1 VIRLTLILLAAGR
14 LLAQPAFYSTAYL
27 EKWKPGFQTGIEEN
41 YHQVLL
47 PLLTRAERQRLGEV
61 RLEFPLFG
69 KTRDAFELY
78 SEPGATPARIVLPIA
93 SLRFFGDVCIST
105 GWWREQQGRGP
116 DPVMGYISRTKYG
129 RAPRLSLRQAIGVP
143 ENAGEN
149 PRIQDFTTKCFSSGA
164 LFILL
169 HEMGH
174 VMERGRG
181 AGGQQEEMAADAFA
195 LEIFRRLKTP
205 PTGSVLFFS
214 AAAYAAPTRWDFPNE
229 KAYLEAIRESTH
241 PVTSQRL
248 KAISREL
255 TGHAQDYRDP
265 NPQRGPEL
273 ARNAGQEILRLADFL
288 EDYGVQRAM
297 RLAYQ

>member
-1 VIRLTLILLAAGR
+1 MTRVMLILLAAGR

-27 EKWKPGFQTGIEEN
+27 EEWKPGFQSGLLEN
-41 YHQVLL
+41 YKEVVL
-47 PLLTRAERQRLGEV
+47 PRLTSAERQRLGEV

-69 KTRDAFELY
+69 QTRDTYEFY
-78 SEPGATPARIVLPIA
+78 SLPGANPPRIVLPIS
-93 SLRFFGDVCIST
+93 SLRFFADVCLST
-105 GWWREQQGRGP
+105 AWWRRQNKKEL

-129 RAPRLSLRQAIGVP
+129 RAPRLSLRKALGVP
-143 ENAGEN
+143 ENAGED
-149 PRIQDFTTKCFSSGA
+149 PGIQNFTSECFSSGA

-174 VMERGRG
+174 VIERGRG
-181 AGGQQEEMAADAFA
+181 PGGQSEEMLADAFA

-214 AAAYAAPTRWDFPNE
+214 AVAYAAPTRWDYPNE
-229 KAYLEAIRESTH
+229 KAYLKATRESTH
-241 PVTSQRL
+241 PVTSERL

-255 TGHAQDYRDP
+255 TVPAQDYRDP
-265 NPQRGPEL
+265 NPVRGPEL
-273 ARNAGQEILRLADFL
+273 ARYAGREIGRLADFL

-297 RLAYQ
+297 ELVYQ